1 MARNADGVKEGRPGT
16 AQGSAP
22 IPSEKA
28 RGGGSGSAWR
38 VLGTTSLAH
47 FVNDGTVF
55 FVPVMADLLASRGH
69 VSAPVITVM
78 LTGFY
83 LSSSAAGILIGR
95 LADSGGSRGAK
106 MAMGILGLAAGLLL
120 FAAAVA
126 APDVTERTVLALLAA
141 LVAGVGSSVYHPLGA
156 SLIIAAFPP
165 RGRARALGA
174 NGAMGSLGRALYPTL
189 FFAVTG
195 LIASQTGAV
204 VVFAVVA
211 AGAAVLLWTTRVDSR
226 PVAGAGAHSPVATG
240 GAPQRAWL
248 DRNIAILTVVS
259 LLRSLAFTGMV
270 AWLPTYFTRERGLGL
285 SGELGLMVTLLYAG
299 GIVGQPVF
307 GLLADRV
314 DKRLMLAIATLGA
327 AATTFGYLNVGG
339 AGGLALLGLFGV
351 FNFSGFPLL
360 MSLVADYAPKGSS
373 STANAFVWGLGS
385 TGGQALGPLVIG
397 LLALSSYRHLAGSF
411 EALALVAVAGL
422 VGLLLLPRAGRHSK
436 AQLFG

>member
-1 MARNADGVKEGRPGT
+1 MTRDAGAVREGRSDPSEGASALPGAEAGRGRPG
-16 AQGSAP
+16 SP
-22 IPSEKA
+22 
-28 RGGGSGSAWR
+28 WR
-38 VLGTTSLAH
+38 VLATTSLAH
-47 FVNDGTVF
+47 FVNDGTAF

-120 FAAAVA
+120 FAAAVG
-126 APDVTERTVLALLAA
+126 APNVVERTVLALLAA

-204 VVFAVVA
+204 VVFAAVA

-226 PVAGAGAHSPVATG
+226 PAGGEGAHLKPEAE

-248 DRNIAILTVVS
+248 DRNIAILTLVS

-285 SGELGLMVTLLYAG
+285 SGQLGLMVTLLYAG

-314 DKRLMLAIATLGA
+314 EKRLMLAIATLGA

-339 AGGLALLGLFGV
+339 AGGLALLGLFGL

-360 MSLVADYAPKGSS
+360 MSLVADYAPQGSS

-422 VGLLLLPRAGRHSK
+422 LGLLLLPRAGRRSR
-436 AQLFG
+436 APLFG

>member
-1 MARNADGVKEGRPGT
+1 MTRDAGAVREGRPDPSEG
-16 AQGSAP
+16 ASAP
-22 IPSEKA
+22 PGAEA
-28 RGGGSGSAWR
+28 GRGRPGSPWR
-38 VLGTTSLAH
+38 VLATTSLAH
-47 FVNDGTVF
+47 FVNDGTAF

-120 FAAAVA
+120 FAAAVG
-126 APDVTERTVLALLAA
+126 APDVVERTVLALLAA

-204 VVFAVVA
+204 VVFAAVA

-226 PVAGAGAHSPVATG
+226 P
-240 GAPQRAWL
+240 
-248 DRNIAILTVVS
+248 
-259 LLRSLAFTGMV
+259 
-270 AWLPTYFTRERGLGL
+270 
-285 SGELGLMVTLLYAG
+285 AG
-299 GIVGQPVF
+299 G
-307 GLLADRV
+307 RV
-314 DKRLMLAIATLGA
+314 PT
-327 AATTFGYLNVGG
+327 
-339 AGGLALLGLFGV
+339 
-351 FNFSGFPLL
+351 
-360 MSLVADYAPKGSS
+360 SS
-373 STANAFVWGLGS
+373 QRPRV
-385 TGGQALGPLVIG
+385 
-397 LLALSSYRHLAGSF
+397 
-411 EALALVAVAGL
+411 
-422 VGLLLLPRAGRHSK
+422 LPRGPGWTATSPS
-436 AQLFG
+436 